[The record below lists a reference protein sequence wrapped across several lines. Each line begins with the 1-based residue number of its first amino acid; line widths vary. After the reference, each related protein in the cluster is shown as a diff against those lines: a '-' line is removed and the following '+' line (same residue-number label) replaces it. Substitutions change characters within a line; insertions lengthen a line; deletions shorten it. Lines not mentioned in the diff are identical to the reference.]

1 MKLTVESINSVDK
14 EIILTATR
22 EDLAPR
28 FEKALKNIRKKA
40 NIPGFRVGQAPMQLI
55 RKRFGKDVEA
65 EEINDYIQETFRE
78 QIVTEHKP
86 VGEPKITDMKWENDE
101 LEVTFKIGVKPVF
114 ELTDVSSLKADKLV
128 HDVSDEEVKKEME
141 YSLVRNGSYA
151 DSDEAIEE
159 NSKIKADVA
168 PLDDHGHDTGIETD
182 QEIDLSE
189 PDNESLRKDLIG
201 KKPGETVEVT
211 MEHGDHSHKYKLT
224 ITSHQKLTKAEMNE
238 EFIKK
243 ATQDEASTEDEY
255 KAFLKSRIQNYFDE
269 TSRDLFKEA
278 IAEVMVKSHDFEIP
292 ESMVDLMVTQYFEE
306 YKQRAKGQVPEDFN
320 MDEFRNASFERARN
334 EAKWMFIMDALME
347 KYPEIEITPED
358 ADNFMQAEAAKYGL
372 TVDMIKQFY
381 ASSTDQ
387 LENLRQNLRS
397 QKLFDKLANEI
408 GVNELGKDAYQNR
421 NK

>member
-1 MKLTVESINSVDK
+1 MKLTVESLNSVDK
-14 EIILTATR
+14 EIILSATR

-40 NIPGFRVGQAPMQLI
+40 NIPGFRVGQAPLQLI
-55 RKRFGKDVEA
+55 KKRFGKDVEA
-65 EEINDYIQETFRE
+65 DEINDYIQEVFRE

-114 ELTDVSSLKADKLV
+114 DLVDVSTLKADKLV
-128 HDVSDEEVKKEME
+128 HDVSDDDVQKEME
-141 YSLVRNGSYA
+141 YALVRNGSYA
-151 DSDEAIEE
+151 DSDEPVEE
-159 NSKIKADVA
+159 TSKIKADVE
-168 PLDDHGHDTGIETD
+168 PLDDHGHATGIESD
-182 QEIDLSE
+182 QEIDLNE
-189 PDNESLRKDLIG
+189 PDNKGLAKDLAG
-201 KKPGETVEVT
+201 KKVGDTVEVE
-211 MEHGDHSHKYKLT
+211 MEHGDHSHKYKIT
-224 ITSHQKLTKAEMNE
+224 ITSHQKLTKAVMDEA
-238 EFIKK
+238 FIKK
-243 ATQDEASTEDEY
+243 ATQDEATTEEEY
-255 KAFLKSRIQNYFDE
+255 KTFLKNRIQNYFDE
-269 TSRDLFKEA
+269 TSKDLFKEA
-278 IAEVMVKSHDFEIP
+278 IAEVLVNSHDFEVP
-292 ESMVDLMVTQYFEE
+292 ESMIDLMVSQYFED

-347 KYPEIEITPED
+347 KYPELEITPED

-381 ASSTDQ
+381 ASSTEQ

-397 QKLFDKLANEI
+397 QKLFDKLSNEI
-408 GVNELGKDAYQNR
+408 GVNELDKEAYQNR

>member
-1 MKLTVESINSVDK
+1 MKLTVESLNSVDK
-14 EIILTATR
+14 EIILSATR
-22 EDLAPR
+22 EDLTPR

-65 EEINDYIQETFRE
+65 DEINDYIQEIFRE

-86 VGEPKITDMKWENDE
+86 VGEPKITDMKWENDQ
-101 LEVTFKIGVKPVF
+101 LEVTFKVGVKPEF
-114 ELTDVSSLKADKLV
+114 ELVDVSTLKADKLV
-128 HDVSDEEVKKEME
+128 HDVSDDEVQKEME
-141 YSLVRNGSYA
+141 YALVRNGSYA

-159 NSKIKADVA
+159 NSKITADVE
-168 PLDDHGHDTGIETD
+168 PLDDHGHGTAIESD

-189 PDNESLRKDLIG
+189 PDNESLRKDLVG
-201 KKPGETVEVT
+201 KKPGETVEVE
-211 MEHGDHSHKYKLT
+211 MAHGDHSHKYKLT
-224 ITSHQKLTKAEMNE
+224 IKTHQKLTKAEMNE

-243 ATQDEASTEDEY
+243 ATQDEAATEDEY
-255 KAFLKSRIQNYFDE
+255 KTFLKSRIQNYFDE

-278 IAEVMVKSHDFEIP
+278 IAEVLVNAHDFEVP
-292 ESMVDLMVTQYFEE
+292 ESMIDLMVNQYFED
-306 YKQRAKGQVPEDFN
+306 YKQRAKGQVPDDFN

-347 KYPEIEITPED
+347 KYPELEITPED

-381 ASSTDQ
+381 SSSTEQ

-397 QKLFDKLANEI
+397 QKLFDKLTNEI
-408 GVNELGKDAYQNR
+408 GVNELDKEAYQNR

>member
-1 MKLTVESINSVDK
+1 MKITVESLTSVDK
-14 EIILTATR
+14 NIILSATR

-55 RKRFGKDVEA
+55 KKRFGKEVEA
-65 EEINDYIQETFRE
+65 DEINDFIQEAYRE

-101 LEVTFKIGVKPVF
+101 LEVTFKIGTRPEF
-114 ELTDVSSLKADKLV
+114 ELTDVSKLKADKLV
-128 HDVSDEEVKKEME
+128 HDVSDEEVEKEIE
-141 YSLVRNGSYA
+141 YALVRAGSYE
-151 DSDEAIEE
+151 DSQDPIEE
-159 NSKIKADVA
+159 NSKITADVQ

-189 PDNESLRKDLIG
+189 PDNESLRKDLLG
-201 KKPGETVEVT
+201 VKPGETAEVT
-211 MEHGDHSHKYKLT
+211 MEHGDHSHKYK
-224 ITSHQKLTKAEMNE
+224 ITVKSHQKLTKAELNE
-238 EFIKK
+238 AFIKE
-243 ATQDEASTEDEY
+243 ATRDEATTVEEY
-255 KAFLKSRIQNYFDE
+255 RTYLKSRIQNYFDD

-278 IAEVMVKSHDFEIP
+278 IAETLVKAHDFEVP
-292 ESMVDLMVTQYFEE
+292 ESMIDLMVNQYFED
-306 YKQRAKGQVPEDFN
+306 YKQRAKDKLPEDFD
-320 MDEFRNASFERARN
+320 MDEFRNASYERARN
-334 EAKWMFIMDALME
+334 ESKWMFIMDTLME
-347 KYPEIEITPED
+347 QNPELEITPED

-397 QKLFDKLANEI
+397 QKLFDKLANDI
-408 GVNELGKDAYQNR
+408 GVNELDKEAYQNR